1 MVLEGANKQY
11 QLEVLTE
18 DYLMKCKI
26 EPVGML
32 MTYLDSPDRS
42 NLLFK
47 DTTMTGLSPDS
58 TVEAIKIKELWVQR
72 REIIAISLNE
82 ADLQGVVQKLPAREK
97 LRLYLPRFMIQGTLT
112 HGQDTRLGDM
122 FEVMKG
128 AWAAVNDAH
137 IFPLTAMK
145 AHPFR
150 EAPFLLVNKDRIR
163 FYEAI
168 SQIQ

>member
-1 MVLEGANKQY
+1 MSPEFSSKQLS
-11 QLEVLTE
+11 LEVLTE
-18 DYLMKCKI
+18 DYLLQCKV

-47 DTTMTGLSPDS
+47 DITMTGLGTDS
-58 TVEAIKIKELWVQR
+58 MVNSIKIRELWVQR
-72 REIIAISLNE
+72 SEIIAICLNE
-82 ADLQGVVQKLPAREK
+82 DELQGVVQKLPAHEK
-97 LRLYLPRFMIQGTLT
+97 LRIYMPHFMIQGTLT

-128 AWAAVNDAH
+128 TWVAVNNAQV
-137 IFPLTAMK
+137 FPLTAMK

-150 EAPFLLVNKDRIR
+150 EAPFLLVNKAMIR
-163 FYEAI
+163 FYEAV
-168 SQIQ
+168 SSN

>member
-1 MVLEGANKQY
+1 MSPETAGKQF

-18 DYLMKCKI
+18 NFLMKCKV
-26 EPVGML
+26 EPIGML
-32 MTYLDSPDRS
+32 MIYLDSPDR
-42 NLLFK
+42 NNMLFK
-47 DTTMTGLSPDS
+47 DVTMTGLATDS
-58 TVEAIKIKELWVQR
+58 TMDSIKIKELWVQR
-72 REIIAISLNE
+72 REIVAISLAE
-82 ADLQGVVQKLPAREK
+82 ADLQGMVQKLPAQEK
-97 LRLYLPRFMIQGTLT
+97 LRIYLPRFMIQGTVT

-128 AWAAVNDAH
+128 TWAAVNHAQ

-145 AHPFR
+145 IHPFR

-168 SQIQ
+168 SPN

>member
-1 MVLEGANKQY
+1 MPPEISNKQF

-18 DYLMKCKI
+18 NFWMKCKV

-32 MTYLDSPDRS
+32 MIYLDSPDRN

-47 DTTMTGLSPDS
+47 DVTMSGLATDS
-58 TVEAIKIKELWVQR
+58 AVDSIKIKELWVQR
-72 REIIAISLNE
+72 REIVAISLPE
-82 ADLQGVVQKLPAREK
+82 ADLQGVVQKLPAQEK
-97 LRLYLPRFMIQGTLT
+97 LRIYLPRFMIQGTVT
-112 HGQDTRLGDM
+112 HGQDTRVGDM

-128 AWAAVNDAH
+128 TWAAVSQAQ

-145 AHPFR
+145 LHPFR
-150 EAPFLLVNKDRIR
+150 EAPFLLVNKGRIR

-168 SQIQ
+168 SSN